1 MVTKENLQ
9 NIESKLS
16 ELLPVYAEANATYNS
31 AKKEADKLGA
41 EIKALMA
48 QADIKKFDYGTGVAS
63 YSVSERTS
71 FNEELLVSK
80 VKELGHAELIRTR
93 EYIDEEEL
101 ESALYN
107 NKIDPAQLAPCQIT
121 KTLVSLRLSKKK

>member
-1 MVTKENLQ
+1 MVTKKQLQ
-9 NIESKLS
+9 AIESKLS
-16 ELLPVYAEANATYNS
+16 ELLPVYAGANAVYND

-48 QADIKKFDYGTGVAS
+48 QAGIKKFDYGAGVAN

-71 FNEELLVSK
+71 FNEEMLVAK
-80 VKELGHAELIRTR
+80 VKELGHSELIKTR
-93 EYIDEEEL
+93 EYVDEEEL
-101 ESALYN
+101 ESALYY
-107 NKIDPAQLAPCQIT
+107 NKIDPAELAPCQIT